1 MWRWLDTTPS
11 RRPVGAVHDR
21 TREPYRAHPKY
32 TRKDLR
38 MHTSIPRP
46 PLVDPRT
53 APAPRGG
60 NPVPREIANARPP
73 EIANSAPQRPRDV
86 EAEHAQPAQGS
97 VSVATQS
104 IPPPARGARVLDRN
118 PRCSLD
124 TTPPEGRSERH
135 TTDNRSVQSAP
146 ELAQNRCLIG
156 ACGGTCVPGN
166 TRRPPLRKIAVS
178 ILALSGASEHAP
190 GASRVSIDT
199 PRRAPVAAPSACHTA
214 RSAPDQIE
222 DTGATRG
229 PRRPKRLVATSQ
241 GCGDRP
247 APVAAFTQKKHLA
260 NKART

>member
-1 MWRWLDTTPS
+1 
-11 RRPVGAVHDR
+11 
-21 TREPYRAHPKY
+21 
-32 TRKDLR
+32 
-38 MHTSIPRP
+38 MHTRIPRP

-60 NPVPREIANARPP
+60 NLLCLGRLPRPP
-73 EIANSAPQRPRDV
+73 EIANSAPQRPRD
-86 EAEHAQPAQGS
+86 EAEHAQGS

-199 PRRAPVAAPSACHTA
+199 PRRAPVAAPSARHTA

>member
-1 MWRWLDTTPS
+1 M
-11 RRPVGAVHDR
+11 
-21 TREPYRAHPKY
+21 
-32 TRKDLR
+32 
-38 MHTSIPRP
+38 
-46 PLVDPRT
+46 
-53 APAPRGG
+53 
-60 NPVPREIANARPP
+60 
-73 EIANSAPQRPRDV
+73 QRPWD
-86 EAEHAQPAQGS
+86 EAEHAQGS

-199 PRRAPVAAPSACHTA
+199 PRRAPVAAPSARHTA

-247 APVAAFTQKKHLA
+247 APVAAFTQKNTSPTKRELRHEMRCLWTRERRRRRLRRQQPQSREVRRLRLG
-260 NKART
+260 NL

>member
-1 MWRWLDTTPS
+1 
-11 RRPVGAVHDR
+11 
-21 TREPYRAHPKY
+21 
-32 TRKDLR
+32 

-60 NPVPREIANARPP
+60 NLLCLGRLPRPP
-73 EIANSAPQRPRDV
+73 EIANSAPQRPRD